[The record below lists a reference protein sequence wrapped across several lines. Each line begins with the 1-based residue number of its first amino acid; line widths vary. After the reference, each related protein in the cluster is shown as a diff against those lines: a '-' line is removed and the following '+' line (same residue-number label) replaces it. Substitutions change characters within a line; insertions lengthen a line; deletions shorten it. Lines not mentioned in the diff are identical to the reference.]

1 MTMNEQVSPLLDNGQ
16 AADRPARLPTWV
28 STRVICQVI
37 GISRA
42 TLYRNLQQGVFRM
55 GIECRRINPLT
66 IKGQV
71 QWHIPSIEERL
82 RKASAEA
89 ERQRRLR
96 QGM

>member
-1 MTMNEQVSPLLDNGQ
+1 MTMGEAHFTLLQDEL
-16 AADRPARLPTWV
+16 APALPARLPTWV

-55 GIECRRINPLT
+55 GIECRRINPLA

-71 QWHIPSIEERL
+71 QWHVPNIEERL

-96 QGM
+96 QGL

>member
-1 MTMNEQVSPLLDNGQ
+1 MSEHVFGVEEAPQ
-16 AADRPARLPTWV
+16 ATGRSLRRPSWV
-28 STRVICQVI
+28 STREICSVI

-55 GIECRRINPLT
+55 GVECRRINPLS

-71 QWHIPSIEERL
+71 QWHVASIEERL

-96 QGM
+96 QGL

>member
-1 MTMNEQVSPLLDNGQ
+1 MTMGEQHSTLLQDDQ
-16 AADRPARLPTWV
+16 TSARPARLPTWV

-55 GIECRRINPLT
+55 GIECRRINPLA

-71 QWHIPSIEERL
+71 QWHVPNIEERL

-89 ERQRRLR
+89 ERLRRLR
-96 QGM
+96 QGL

>member
-1 MTMNEQVSPLLDNGQ
+1 MTMGEQHFTLLQDNR
-16 AADRPARLPTWV
+16 ASALPARLPTWV

-55 GIECRRINPLT
+55 GIECRRINPLA

-71 QWHIPSIEERL
+71 QWHVPNIEERL

-96 QGM
+96 QGL

>member
-1 MTMNEQVSPLLDNGQ
+1 MTIAEQTDSPLARDQ
-16 AADRPARLPTWV
+16 PPDRPARLPSWV

-55 GIECRRINPLT
+55 GIECRRINPLA

-71 QWHIPSIEERL
+71 QWHVASIEERL

-89 ERQRRLR
+89 ERQRRIR

>member
-1 MTMNEQVSPLLDNGQ
+1 MTMGEQHVTHLQHDPTS
-16 AADRPARLPTWV
+16 ARPARMPTWV

-55 GIECRRINPLT
+55 GIECRRINPLA

-71 QWHIPSIEERL
+71 QWHVASIEERL

-89 ERQRRLR
+89 ERQRRMR
-96 QGM
+96 QGL